1 MVRVNNC
8 KSVKTIKC
16 WILCSIVVLLLAVA
30 MLPLWAFRYVRSNT
44 TWMIVE
50 PQRISGKCIAI
61 VPGANIHSDGTPSM
75 VLRMRLDK
83 AIELYK
89 DGHVQKL
96 LVSGDN
102 RFKHYNEPDAM
113 KSYAIQHGVPS
124 EDVVCD
130 YAGRRTYDTM
140 YRARNLFRVSHS
152 VIVTQDRFMGRS
164 LYLAKSVH
172 LDAVGVIADTPPG
185 LPGMSREYLAC
196 VSAWLDVNIL
206 HPSPVMGEPEPI
218 VFYR

>member
-1 MVRVNNC
+1 MSADTRNRMKVR
-8 KSVKTIKC
+8 
-16 WILCSIVVLLLAVA
+16 WRWVVGAITVMFLLLAI
-30 MLPLWAFRYVRSNT
+30 LPIWAFRYVRSSTLSMVVN
-44 TWMIVE
+44 
-50 PQRISGKCIAI
+50 PGSLSGMMIAI
-61 VPGANIHSDGTPSM
+61 VPGANVYSDGTPSK

-102 RFKHYNEPDAM
+102 RFKHYNEPDVM
-113 KSYAIQHGVPS
+113 KRYAVRHGVPAS
-124 EDVVCD
+124 DVVCD

-140 YRARNLFRVSHS
+140 YRARNLFMVSRS

-172 LDAVGVIADTPPG
+172 LDAVGVTADTPHG

-206 HPSPVMGEPEPI
+206 HPSPVMGKPEPI
-218 VFYR
+218 VIYR